1 MILSQCDSGSGTL
14 LQRWS
19 NVMKSFRNVE
29 LPPPKR
35 GDKHL
40 LLGVCRISTERQNEM
55 SLGDQLAFYDEWA
68 KKEYPDG
75 YEMEEISSRDSGEA
89 LDRAEFLDVTERI
102 ESGRYDCVVTEDLG
116 RIARRIHAVLLC
128 EAGEDSRTRI
138 VAINDRVDTFVSGWK
153 QNAMFASMRHESYNE
168 DTSLRIRRS
177 LKGRFATGK
186 LPLRLIAGYESDGP
200 GCLEENCHK
209 KPEAIAI
216 YDEWFDRL
224 DRGQSFAQIAD
235 WLNEIQFPVGP
246 NVRKA
251 DWNGTLVGQVTRN
264 PLLKG
269 LRIRNKLVSER
280 NNRTGRRKSVKA
292 DDDKIQE
299 REVPHLAFIEPT
311 RYDRILRKVKE
322 RNSKYVNGIAKA
334 NNSLTGRTRKDTRW
348 PAQQLRCGI
357 CGRNFVLGG
366 HGRKDRM
373 MCDGAR
379 RYQCW
384 NAMTIDR
391 PDLAMAIADRV
402 RREIVELPEFDANWE
417 EQLRIEAS
425 SLSCSKAT
433 KLEQL
438 QKDRDKKIREVENL
452 AKAIA
457 NGSSSE
463 TLFRLLSETESRV
476 RLLTDAC
483 QETESQMQ
491 ETIVIPTADQIREI
505 CDSTFLNLAV
515 ESREFGDVMREVVS
529 DLFVLPYRLIDGG
542 HIEPRCGFTLNVSCL
557 DEIQIPD
564 DVSHL
569 QISCRVDLTKSPQ
582 RVEFRSRVTNLR
594 KNGMGYRNIAAE
606 LGITMPAA
614 QNAAK
619 LQGLMDSLAITDPW
633 VPVRTEADA
642 IVYFKRLKNPRHQF
656 KPMKGFTPRFPEDT
670 DSQ

>member
-1 MILSQCDSGSGTL
+1 M
-14 LQRWS
+14 
-19 NVMKSFRNVE
+19 
-29 LPPPKR
+29 
-35 GDKHL
+35 
-40 LLGVCRISTERQNEM
+40 
-55 SLGDQLAFYDEWA
+55 
-68 KKEYPDG
+68 
-75 YEMEEISSRDSGEA
+75 
-89 LDRAEFLDVTERI
+89 
-102 ESGRYDCVVTEDLG
+102 
-116 RIARRIHAVLLC
+116 ARRLHTVLLC
-128 EAGEDSRTRI
+128 EAGEDTRTRI
-138 VAINDRVDTFVSGWK
+138 VAINDRVDTFVNGWK
-153 QNAMFASMRHESYNE
+153 QNAVFASLRHESYNE
-168 DTSLRIRRS
+168 DTSYRIRRS
-177 LKGRFATGK
+177 LRARFATGK

-209 KPEAIAI
+209 NPEAIAI

-246 NVRKA
+246 DVRKT
-251 DWNGTLVGQVTRN
+251 DWNGTLVGQVTN
-264 PLLKG
+264 NSLLKG
-269 LRIRNKLVSER
+269 LRIQNKRVSER
-280 NNRTGRRKSVKA
+280 NNRTGRRKSVAA
-292 DDDKIQE
+292 DDDEIQE

-311 RYDRILRKVKE
+311 RYDRIIRKVKQ
-322 RNSKYVNGIAKA
+322 RNARYVNGIAKA
-334 NNSLTGRTRKDTRW
+334 TNSLTGRTRRDTRW
-348 PAQQLRCGI
+348 PAQHLRCGI

-366 HGRKDRM
+366 HGRKERM

-391 PDLAMAIADRV
+391 PDLAMAISDRV

-491 ETIVIPTADQIREI
+491 EQIVIPTADQIREI

-619 LQGLMDSLAITDPW
+619 LQRLMDSLAITDPW

>member
-1 MILSQCDSGSGTL
+1 
-14 LQRWS
+14 
-19 NVMKSFRNVE
+19 MKSFRNVE
-29 LPPPKR
+29 LPPPKS
-35 GDKHL
+35 GGQHL

-55 SLGDQLAFYDEWA
+55 CLGDQLAFYDEWA
-68 KKEYPDG
+68 KIEYPDG

-89 LDRAEFLDVTERI
+89 LDRAEFLDLTERI

-168 DTSLRIRRS
+168 DTSFRIRRS

-269 LRIRNKLVSER
+269 LRIQNKRVSMR
-280 NNRTGRRKSVKA
+280 TNRTGRRKSVKA
-292 DDDKIQE
+292 DDDQIQE

-311 RYDRILRKVKE
+311 RYDRIIRKVKE
-322 RNSKYVNGIAKA
+322 RNSKYANGIAKA

-515 ESREFGDVMREVVS
+515 ESREFGDVMREVIS
-529 DLFVLPYRLIDGG
+529 DIFVLPYRLIDGG
-542 HIEPRCGFTLNVSCL
+542 HIEPRCRFTLNLSCL
-557 DEIQIPD
+557 DEIQMPN
-564 DVSHL
+564 DVSQL
-569 QISCRVDLTKSPQ
+569 QTSCHVDLTKSPQ
-582 RVEFRSRVTNLR
+582 RVEFMSRVTSLR
-594 KNGMGYRNIAAE
+594 RNGMSFRNIAAE

-614 QNAAK
+614 QYAAK
-619 LQGLMDSLAITDPW
+619 LQRLMDSLAITDPW
-633 VPVRTEADA
+633 APVRTEADA

>member
-35 GDKHL
+35 GGKHL
-40 LLGVCRISTERQNEM
+40 LLGVCRISTEHQNEM
-55 SLGDQLAFYDEWA
+55 SLNDQLALYHEWA

-75 YEMEEISSRDSGEA
+75 YEMDDISSRDSGEA
-89 LDRAEFLDVTERI
+89 LDRAEFLDLSERI
-102 ESGRYDCVVTEDLG
+102 DSGRYDCVVTEDLG
-116 RIARRIHAVLLC
+116 RMARRLHTVLLC
-128 EAGEDSRTRI
+128 EAGEDTRTRI
-138 VAINDRVDTFVSGWK
+138 VAINDRVDTFVNGWK
-153 QNAMFASMRHESYNE
+153 QNAVFASLRHESYNE
-168 DTSLRIRRS
+168 DTSYRIRRS
-177 LKGRFATGK
+177 LRARFATGK

-209 KPEAIAI
+209 NPEAIAI

-246 NVRKA
+246 DVRKT
-251 DWNGTLVGQVTRN
+251 DWNGTLVGQVTN
-264 PLLKG
+264 NSLLKG
-269 LRIRNKLVSER
+269 LRIQNKRVSER
-280 NNRTGRRKSVKA
+280 NNRTGRRKSVAA
-292 DDDKIQE
+292 DDDEIQE

-311 RYDRILRKVKE
+311 RYDRIIRKVKQ
-322 RNSKYVNGIAKA
+322 RNARYVNGIAKA
-334 NNSLTGRTRKDTRW
+334 TNSLTGRTRRDTRW
-348 PAQQLRCGI
+348 PAQHLRCGI

-366 HGRKDRM
+366 HGRKERM

-391 PDLAMAIADRV
+391 PDLAMAISDRV

-463 TLFRLLSETESRV
+463 TLFRLLSETESSV

-491 ETIVIPTADQIREI
+491 EQIVIPTADQIREI

>member
-1 MILSQCDSGSGTL
+1 
-14 LQRWS
+14 
-19 NVMKSFRNVE
+19 MKSFRNVE

-35 GDKHL
+35 GGKHL
-40 LLGVCRISTERQNEM
+40 LLGVCRISTEHQNEM
-55 SLGDQLAFYDEWA
+55 SLNDQLALYHEWA

-75 YEMEEISSRDSGEA
+75 YEMDDISSRDSGEA
-89 LDRAEFLDVTERI
+89 LDRAEFLDLSERI
-102 ESGRYDCVVTEDLG
+102 DSGRYDCVVTEDLG
-116 RIARRIHAVLLC
+116 RMARRLHTVLLC
-128 EAGEDSRTRI
+128 EAGEDTRTRI
-138 VAINDRVDTFVSGWK
+138 VAINDRVDTFVNGWK
-153 QNAMFASMRHESYNE
+153 QNAVFASLRHESYNE
-168 DTSLRIRRS
+168 DTSYRIRRS
-177 LKGRFATGK
+177 LRARFATGK

-209 KPEAIAI
+209 NPEAIAI

-246 NVRKA
+246 DVRKT
-251 DWNGTLVGQVTRN
+251 DWNGTLVGQVTN
-264 PLLKG
+264 NSLLKG
-269 LRIRNKLVSER
+269 LRIQNKRVSER
-280 NNRTGRRKSVKA
+280 NNRTGRRKSVAA
-292 DDDKIQE
+292 DDDEIQE

-311 RYDRILRKVKE
+311 RYDRIIRKVKQ
-322 RNSKYVNGIAKA
+322 RNARYVNGIAKA
-334 NNSLTGRTRKDTRW
+334 TNSLTGRTRRDTRW
-348 PAQQLRCGI
+348 PAQHLRCGI

-366 HGRKDRM
+366 HGRKERM

-391 PDLAMAIADRV
+391 PDLAMAISDRV

-491 ETIVIPTADQIREI
+491 EQIVIPTADQIREI

>member
-35 GDKHL
+35 GGKHL
-40 LLGVCRISTERQNEM
+40 LLGVCRISTEHQNEM
-55 SLGDQLAFYDEWA
+55 SLNDQLALYHEWA

-75 YEMEEISSRDSGEA
+75 YEMDDISSRDSGEA
-89 LDRAEFLDVTERI
+89 LDRAEFLDLSERI
-102 ESGRYDCVVTEDLG
+102 DSGRYDCVVTEDLG
-116 RIARRIHAVLLC
+116 RMARRLHTVLLC
-128 EAGEDSRTRI
+128 EAGEDTRTRI
-138 VAINDRVDTFVSGWK
+138 VAINDRVDTFVNGWK
-153 QNAMFASMRHESYNE
+153 QNAVFASLRHESYNE
-168 DTSLRIRRS
+168 DTSYRIRRS
-177 LKGRFATGK
+177 LRARFATGK

-209 KPEAIAI
+209 NPEAIAI

-246 NVRKA
+246 DVRKT
-251 DWNGTLVGQVTRN
+251 DWNGTLVGQVTN
-264 PLLKG
+264 NSLLKG
-269 LRIRNKLVSER
+269 LRIQNKRVSER
-280 NNRTGRRKSVKA
+280 NNRTGRRKSVAA
-292 DDDKIQE
+292 DDDEIQE

-311 RYDRILRKVKE
+311 RYDRIIRKVKQ
-322 RNSKYVNGIAKA
+322 RNARYVNGIAKA
-334 NNSLTGRTRKDTRW
+334 TNSLTGRTRRDTRW
-348 PAQQLRCGI
+348 PAQHLRCGI

-366 HGRKDRM
+366 HGRKERM

-391 PDLAMAIADRV
+391 PDLAMAISDRV

-491 ETIVIPTADQIREI
+491 EQIVIPTADQIREI

>member
-1 MILSQCDSGSGTL
+1 
-14 LQRWS
+14 
-19 NVMKSFRNVE
+19 MKSFRNVE
-29 LPPPKR
+29 LPPPKS
-35 GDKHL
+35 GGQHL
-40 LLGVCRISTERQNEM
+40 LLGVCRISTDRQNEM
-55 SLGDQLAFYDEWA
+55 CLGDQRALYDGWA
-68 KKEYPDG
+68 KIEYPDG

-89 LDRAEFLDVTERI
+89 LDRAEFLDLTERI

-269 LRIRNKLVSER
+269 LRIQNKRVSMR
-280 NNRTGRRKSVKA
+280 TNRTGRRKSVKA
-292 DDDKIQE
+292 DDDQIQE

-425 SLSCSKAT
+425 RLSCSKAT

-463 TLFRLLSETESRV
+463 ALFRLLSETESRV

-542 HIEPRCGFTLNVSCL
+542 HIEPRCRFTLNLSCL
-557 DEIQIPD
+557 DEIQMPN
-564 DVSHL
+564 DVSQL
-569 QISCRVDLTKSPQ
+569 QTSCHVDLTKSPQ
-582 RVEFRSRVTNLR
+582 RVEFMSRVTSLR
-594 KNGMGYRNIAAE
+594 RNGMSFRNIAAE

-614 QNAAK
+614 QYAAK
-619 LQGLMDSLAITDPW
+619 LQRLMDSLAITDPW
-633 VPVRTEADA
+633 APVRTEADA